1 MSFIIR
7 VKGYIVAFVLL
18 ASLSVVAQT
27 SASESQSAPSVAV
40 SPQYDTSHVYVAPQD
55 VDAFVKEFLG
65 TFGGKSTKQV
75 IATVTPTPSST
86 SSQLLQTPV
95 GTVSLFGF
103 STPIPAPFG
112 WERTGLL
119 VNNLDAAVA
128 SARSAGAEVVVT
140 IFPDPIGRDVVVR
153 FPGGLMTQLYWH
165 TTAPSYA
172 AFTTIPENRVYVSP
186 DSAQAFLQSFLQFSH
201 GKVVSDN
208 GTAVGTEIG
217 RPSYTFRRV
226 EVEST
231 FGKMLVLVTDGVLPY
246 PYGHETTGYEVGD
259 LLGTLSKAISL
270 GAKVLVSPVQVSGR
284 QSAIVEFAGGY
295 IAEIHSSSVPHG
307 KL

>member
-1 MSFIIR
+1 
-7 VKGYIVAFVLL
+7 
-18 ASLSVVAQT
+18 
-27 SASESQSAPSVAV
+27 
-40 SPQYDTSHVYVAPQD
+40 
-55 VDAFVKEFLG
+55 VDAFVKQFLG

-103 STPIPAPFG
+103 RTPIPAPFG

-165 TTAPSYA
+165 TTAPAYA

-217 RPSYTFRRV
+217 RPNYTFRRI

-231 FGKMLVLVTDGVLPY
+231 FGRMLVLVTDGVLPY

-259 LLGTLSKAISL
+259 LLGTLSKATTL

-295 IAEIHSSSVPHG
+295 IAEVHSSSGTHG